1 MESFIKQ
8 ICGVACALVQKGYF
22 KKFLKKQ
29 ARDLSTTG
37 REKTADSSFS
47 WQHENYVTGEKT
59 SQDEVLVEADLK

>member
-1 MESFIKQ
+1 MCSSPK
-8 ICGVACALVQKGYF
+8 GLLQKIF
-22 KKFLKKQ
+22 KKQ
-29 ARDLSTTG
+29 ARDLSTTA